1 MGKIKFVQN
10 IPLVLLSLLD
20 KVDMKKG
27 SSTARG
33 THLSQADIMSSL
45 QKILKQKK
53 KKFFQ
58 KKPSKLTCSYSTSP
72 TFNQ

>member
-33 THLSQADIMSSL
+33 TRLSQADIMSSL

-53 KKFFQ
+53 IDFQ
-58 KKPSKLTCSYSTSP
+58 KKPLKTNMLLQHLTYI
-72 TFNQ
+72 